1 MAGDIMNSGGFR
13 LEHDSMGE
21 LKVPQDALWGA
32 QTQRAIDN
40 FPISG
45 RPLPRAFIRALALIK
60 QAAAEA
66 NAGLGLLEASLAKA
80 ISAAAAEVA
89 AGIVRP
95 ALSDRY
101 LPDRLGN
108 QQQHERQRGDCA
120 PGGARGSWRASQ

>member
-1 MAGDIMNSGGFR
+1 MNSGGFR

-60 QAAAEA
+60 QASAQA
-66 NAGLGLLEASLAKA
+66 NAELGLLDGSLAKA
-80 ISAAAAEVA
+80 DRRCGRRGRWRARTIAIFRSMCS
-89 AGIVRP
+89 RP
-95 ALSDRY
+95 ALE
-101 LPDRLGN
+101 P
-108 QQQHERQRGDCA
+108 A
-120 PGGARGSWRASQ
+120 AT